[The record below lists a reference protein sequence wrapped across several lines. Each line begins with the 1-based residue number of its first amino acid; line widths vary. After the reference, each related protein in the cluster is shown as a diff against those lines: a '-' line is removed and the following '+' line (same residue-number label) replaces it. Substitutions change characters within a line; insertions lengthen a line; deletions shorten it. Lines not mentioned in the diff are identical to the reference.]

1 MRTNSE
7 TLDIEVLRHYQAM
20 RNSLFS
26 FMHTWLALEQL
37 TRTEGLEHHDAISD
51 ESWLQASA
59 NVLTAVECLVDIVT
73 HSADPIPIHW
83 LQWRVDTANQLQ
95 QLDERIALVLKSA
108 MRP

>member
-1 MRTNSE
+1 MRNKTE
-7 TLDIEVLRHYQAM
+7 TLDLEVLRHYCAM
-20 RNSLFS
+20 RDYLLS

-59 NVLTAVECLVDIVT
+59 NVLTAVECLIDIVT
-73 HSADPIPIHW
+73 HSPDPIPIYW
-83 LQWRVDTANQLQ
+83 LQWRVDTANHLQ